1 MLFSWD
7 TVGSCLWQV
16 LVHSNSKIQ
25 MNLHE
30 QQPTF
35 DDVNPIKSQRAPT
48 KVKMYHPIIKYPM
61 SLAAQHDTVTFAWK
75 KGTKHLKMY
84 LWV

>member
-1 MLFSWD
+1 
-7 TVGSCLWQV
+7 
-16 LVHSNSKIQ
+16 

-61 SLAAQHDTVTFAWK
+61 SLAAQHDTVTFA
-75 KGTKHLKMY
+75 
-84 LWV
+84 